1 MRVLGGLSVD
11 VLAVR
16 NLHDENEQFVVGDG
30 VQNSVPPHTDAVT
43 VALPRKLLA
52 PDWPRIV
59 RERENTRNDA
69 LPVLL
74 LVNGLDLLGRG
85 RLDQNPIACHAV

>member
-16 NLHDENEQFVVGDG
+16 DSYDKNEQFIVCDG
-30 VQNSVPPHTDAVT
+30 VQHSVSPHTDAIT
-43 VALPRKLLA
+43 VARSSKLLA
-52 PDWPRIV
+52 PNWPRLT
-59 RERENTRNDA
+59 REGANTRDDA
-69 LPVLL
+69 LPVFL

-85 RLDQNPIACHAV
+85 RLDQDAIACHAV

>member
-1 MRVLGGLSVD
+1 
-11 VLAVR
+11 
-16 NLHDENEQFVVGDG
+16 
-30 VQNSVPPHTDAVT
+30 
-43 VALPRKLLA
+43 
-52 PDWPRIV
+52 
-59 RERENTRNDA
+59 

>member
-1 MRVLGGLSVD
+1 MRVLGSLSVD

-16 NLHDENEQFVVGDG
+16 NSHDENEQFAVGDG
-30 VQNSVPPHTDAVT
+30 VQNSVSPDTDAVT
-43 VALPRKLLA
+43 VALSSKLLA
-52 PDWPRIV
+52 PNWPRLV
-59 RERENTRNDA
+59 REPENARNDA
-69 LPVLL
+69 LPILL